1 MLKSRFLVDGFFFF
15 SFPDFWLMENTLNNQ
30 HFPLW
35 STWSNTAYQLLFD
48 ISLRGYSTSLQV
60 SIFAPN
66 CVWTVCVACL
76 DLTRGLFVWREGKVW
91 RNNRGSRMRYAHA
104 HIPGAPACTHPW
116 RPRHGK
122 LKKPRCSFTPPVAA
136 GDTSPSVTLSF
147 KPFYPFEALVVSKMT
162 QATLCYR
169 AAPSS
174 MTFCSDGENCVFHMV
189 FKHLRCDLLV

>member
-1 MLKSRFLVDGFFFF
+1 MDTLPPCRFPSLLQIVCGPCVWLV
-15 SFPDFWLMENTLNNQ
+15 L
-30 HFPLW
+30 
-35 STWSNTAYQLLFD
+35 
-48 ISLRGYSTSLQV
+48 ISHVDSLSEKRERYEGTTEAAECVTRMHTSLE
-60 SIFAPN
+60 P
-66 CVWTVCVACL
+66 L
-76 DLTRGLFVWREGKVW
+76 
-91 RNNRGSRMRYAHA
+91 HA